1 MSPRDSKYSEEALVE
16 RPAIELFAQLGWS
29 VQNCFHEFDSPREMA
44 AMPISQGKNGL
55 SFLGRETK
63 GDVVLVSKLKP
74 ALQKINPDL
83 PEVALDEAI
92 KVFTQDR
99 SIMGMVSANR
109 EVYDLLKNGALV
121 SFMNDKPASYFDTGK
136 EQIGERVRFIDWNNM
151 DNNDFFLASQFW
163 VSGDM
168 YTRRA
173 DLVGFINGIPLIF
186 IELKA
191 SHRNLKKAY
200 DENLRDYKSTIPQ
213 VFWFNGLIILSN
225 GSKSRV
231 GTISAEWE
239 HFSEWKKI
247 NSEGEEGVVSLET
260 VIRAICARERFL
272 DILENYTLFRDE
284 KNGPIK
290 IVAKNHQ
297 YLGVE
302 NAIKAFNKINSPR
315 EMTQTIS
322 RGKNQ
327 GRLGVF
333 WHTQGSGKTESM
345 FFFSQKILRKIPGN
359 WTFVIVTDRNEL
371 DDQTYKRFVR
381 AGVIKGRQERAETS
395 EELRQ
400 LLRENHRY
408 VFTTIQKFRT
418 EKGTTHPVVSGRSN
432 IIVMTD
438 EAHRT
443 QYDIFA
449 MNMRNAL
456 PNASFIGFTGTPLIA
471 GEEKTKEVFGDYV
484 SIYNFRQSVDD
495 KATVPLF
502 YENRKPKVQL
512 VNLSLNENIQRILED
527 AELDEA
533 EQRKFEREF
542 SKEYQ
547 LIIRE
552 DRLEDIAQDIVLHF
566 MNRGFMGK
574 AMVVSIDKATAV
586 KMYDKVK
593 KYWDGYADKLQEEY
607 MLATDVV
614 KEEMGNKLI
623 YMKQTDMAV
632 VVSPSQ
638 NEVEDLRVKGAD
650 IVPHRRRMNNEDLDE
665 KFKDPDDPL
674 RIVFVCAMW
683 MTGFDVPFCSTI
695 YLDKPM
701 KNHTLMQTI
710 ARVNRVFGEHKVAGL
725 IVDYIGVLHNLNKA
739 LAIYAA
745 PIEGGGV
752 DIPIIEKRELIEAL
766 RNNINEINEM
776 CDDWGISLTE
786 IMSTEELE
794 CLRLTD
800 DAVECILEND
810 ERQAQFREKNA
821 IIQKTYKAIL
831 PDTSASEF
839 QPVIRLLQI
848 LAEKLGSISP
858 TVDIS
863 DVLSEVSEL
872 LDKSVKVEARHVAE
886 KPDEHEYKAGR
897 ILDLSKINLD
907 KLREEFKKGRRRILA
922 EQLRKAIEV
931 RLRAMLMLNG
941 SRIDYMEKFQQ
952 LIDEYNA
959 GSMNVEEYYRRL
971 LEFVK
976 GLDEEEKRALS
987 ENLDEEELAIYDLL
1001 VHPVRYSASDKT
1013 KPSDR
1018 YISNVV
1024 NPPLKMTQKDIMSVK
1039 KVAHDL
1045 LEKLKSGKLV
1055 LDWRKKQQARA
1066 SVRLCIEEILENLPP
1081 IFTAEIYHQKCC
1093 LVYQH
1098 VYESYYGSGRSIYS
1112 PLFLESPSLR

>member
-1 MSPRDSKYSEEALVE
+1 
-16 RPAIELFAQLGWS
+16 
-29 VQNCFHEFDSPREMA
+29 
-44 AMPISQGKNGL
+44 
-55 SFLGRETK
+55 
-63 GDVVLVSKLKP
+63 
-74 ALQKINPDL
+74 
-83 PEVALDEAI
+83 
-92 KVFTQDR
+92 
-99 SIMGMVSANR
+99 
-109 EVYDLLKNGALV
+109 
-121 SFMNDKPASYFDTGK
+121 
-136 EQIGERVRFIDWNNM
+136 DWDNM

-163 VSGDM
+163 ASGDM

-247 NSEGEEGVVSLET
+247 NSEGEQGIVSLET
-260 VIRAICARERFL
+260 VIKAICDKERFL

-302 NAIKAFNKINSPR
+302 KTIKAFHKIN
-315 EMTQTIS
+315 E
-322 RGKNQ
+322 NQ

-333 WHTQGSGKTESM
+333 WHTQGAGKTESM

-400 LLRENHRY
+400 LLREDHRY

-418 EKGTTHPVVSGRSN
+418 QKGITHPVVSERSN

-484 SIYNFRQSVDD
+484 SVYNFRQSVDD

-512 VNLSLNENIQRILED
+512 VNLSLNEDIQRILED

-547 LIIRE
+547 LITRE
-552 DRLEDIAQDIVLHF
+552 DRLEDITQDIVLHF

-586 KMYDKVK
+586 RMYDKVK
-593 KYWDGYADKLQEEY
+593 KYWDRYADKLQEEY
-607 MLATDVV
+607 KRATDIV
-614 KEEMGNKLI
+614 KEEIGNKLI
-623 YMKQTDMAV
+623 YMKRTDMAV

-683 MTGFDVPFCSTI
+683 MTGFDVPSCSTI

-745 PIEGGGV
+745 PTEGGGV
-752 DIPIIEKRELIEAL
+752 DTPIIEKQELIEAL
-766 RNNINEINEM
+766 RNDINEINEL

-786 IMSTEELE
+786 IISAEGLE

-831 PDTSASEF
+831 PDTAAGEF

-848 LAEKLGSISP
+848 LDEKLRSISP
-858 TVDIS
+858 AVDIS
-863 DVLSEVSEL
+863 DVLTEVSEL
-872 LDKSVKVEARHVAE
+872 LDKSVKVEVQHAAE
-886 KPDEHEYKAGR
+886 EPGEHEYKAGR

-907 KLREEFKKGRRRILA
+907 KLREQFNKGRRCILA

-931 RLRAMLMLNG
+931 RLRAMLMLNK

-959 GSMNVEEYYRRL
+959 GSMNVGEYYRRL

-987 ENLDEEELAIYDLL
+987 ENLNEEELAIYDLL
-1001 VHPVRYSASDKT
+1001 V
-1013 KPSDR
+1013 
-1018 YISNVV
+1018 NL
-1024 NPPLKMTQKDIMSVK
+1024 PLKMTQKDILSVK

-1045 LEKLKSGKLV
+1045 LEKLKAKKLV

-1081 IFTAEIYHQKCC
+1081 IFTTEIYLQKCG

-1098 VYESYYGSGRSIYS
+1098 VYESYYGSGRSVYTPIA
-1112 PLFLESPSLR
+1112 EGVC

>member
-1 MSPRDSKYSEEALVE
+1 MTPRDEKYSEFALVE
-16 RPAIELFAQLGWS
+16 RPTMELLSQLGWS
-29 VQNCFHEFDSPREMA
+29 VRNCFHEFDD
-44 AMPISQGKNGL
+44 KGL
-55 SFLGRETK
+55 SFLGRDNK
-63 GDVVLVSKLKP
+63 ADVVLVSRLKP
-74 ALQKINPDL
+74 ILRKINSDL
-83 PEVALDEAI
+83 PEVAIDEAI
-92 KVFTQDR
+92 KVLTQDR
-99 SIMGMVSANR
+99 SVMGMVSANR
-109 EVYDLLKNGALV
+109 EVYDLLKNGPLV
-121 SFMNDKPASYFDTGK
+121 SFMNEKK
-136 EQIGERVRFIDWNNM
+136 EQIRERVKFIDWDNM
-151 DNNDFFLASQFW
+151 NNNDFFLVSQFW

-173 DLVGFINGIPLIF
+173 DLLGFINGIPLVF

-191 SHRNLKKAY
+191 SHHNLKKAH

-231 GTISAEWE
+231 GTISAGWE

-247 NSEGEEGVVSLET
+247 NSEGEEGIVSLET
-260 VIRAICARERFL
+260 VMRAVCDRERIL

-302 NAIKAFNKINSPR
+302 KTIKAFH
-315 EMTQTIS
+315 EIS
-322 RGKNQ
+322 ENQ

-333 WHTQGSGKTESM
+333 WHTQGAGKTESM
-345 FFFSQKILRKIPGN
+345 FFFSQKILRKITGN

-381 AGVIKGRQERAETS
+381 AGAIKGRQERAETS

-400 LLRENHRY
+400 LLREDHRY

-418 EKGTTHPVVSGRSN
+418 QKGTTHPVVSERSN

-456 PNASFIGFTGTPLIA
+456 PNANFIGFTGTPLIA

-512 VNLSLNENIQRILED
+512 INLSLNEDIQRILEN
-527 AELDEA
+527 AELDET
-533 EQRKFEREF
+533 EQQKFEREF

-547 LIIRE
+547 LITRE

-566 MNRGFMGK
+566 MDRGFMGK

-593 KYWDGYADKLQEEY
+593 KYWNRYANKLQENY
-607 MLATDVV
+607 KRATDVV
-614 KEEMGNKLI
+614 KEEIGNKLI
-623 YMKQTDMAV
+623 YMKRTDMAV

-638 NEVEDLRVKGAD
+638 NEVEDLKAKGVD
-650 IVPHRRRMNNEDLDE
+650 IIPHRKRINNEDLDE
-665 KFKDPDDPL
+665 RFKDPDDPL
-674 RIVFVCAMW
+674 RIVFLCAMW
-683 MTGFDVPFCSTI
+683 MTGFDVPSCSTI

-710 ARVNRVFGEHKVAGL
+710 ARVNRIFGEHKVAGL

-745 PIEGGGV
+745 PVEGGGV
-752 DIPIIEKRELIEAL
+752 DTPIIEKHELIEAL
-766 RNNINEINEM
+766 RKDINEINEL
-776 CDDWGISLTE
+776 CDDWGISLSE
-786 IMSTEELE
+786 IMSAEGLE
-794 CLRLTD
+794 CLRLID
-800 DAVECILEND
+800 DAIECILENE
-810 ERQAQFREKNA
+810 ERQVQFREKNA

-839 QPVIRLLQI
+839 QPVVRLLQI
-848 LAEKLGSISP
+848 IAEKLGSISP

-863 DVLSEVSEL
+863 DVLTEVSEL
-872 LDKSVKVEARHVAE
+872 LDKSVKVETRHVAE
-886 KPDEHEYKAGR
+886 KPGEDEFKAGR

-907 KLREEFKKGRRRILA
+907 KLREQFNKGRKRMLA

-931 RLRAMLMLNG
+931 RLRALYMLNK

-959 GSMNVEEYYRRL
+959 GSMNIEEYYRRL

-976 GLDEEEKRALS
+976 SLDEEEKRALS

-1001 VHPVRYSASDKT
+1001 V
-1013 KPSDR
+1013 
-1018 YISNVV
+1018 
-1024 NPPLKMTQKDIMSVK
+1024 NPPFKMTQKDILAVK

-1045 LEKLKSGKLV
+1045 LEKLKAERLV

-1066 SVRLCIEEILENLPP
+1066 SVRLCIEELLENLPP
-1081 IFTAEIYHQKCC
+1081 IFTTEIYCQKCG

-1098 VYESYYGSGRSIYS
+1098 VYESYYGSGMSVYAHQN
-1112 PLFLESPSLR
+1112 

>member
-1 MSPRDSKYSEEALVE
+1 MTPRDSKYSEEALLE
-16 RPAIELFAQLGWS
+16 RPSIELFSQLGWS
-29 VQNCFHEFDSPREMA
+29 VKNCFHEFDE
-44 AMPISQGKNGL
+44 KGL

-63 GDVVLVSKLKP
+63 GDVVLISKLKP
-74 ALQKINPDL
+74 VLQKINSDL
-83 PEVALDEAI
+83 PEVSIDEAI
-92 KVFTQDR
+92 KVLTQDH
-99 SIMGMVSANR
+99 SVMSMVSANR

-121 SFMNDKPASYFDTGK
+121 SFMNDRN
-136 EQIGERVRFIDWNNM
+136 EQIRERVKFIDWNKM

-173 DLVGFINGIPLIF
+173 DLMGFINGIPLVF

-239 HFSEWKKI
+239 HFSEWKNI
-247 NSEGEEGVVSLET
+247 NSEGEQGIVSLET
-260 VIRAICARERFL
+260 VIRAVCDRERLL

-284 KNGPIK
+284 KNGPVK

-302 NAIKAFNKINSPR
+302 NVIKAFHLSAVP
-315 EMTQTIS
+315 TAQA
-322 RGKNQ
+322 GKMNENQ

-333 WHTQGSGKTESM
+333 WHTQGAGKTESM

-381 AGVIKGRQERAETS
+381 AGAIKRKQERAETS

-400 LLRENHRY
+400 LLREDHRY

-418 EKGTTHPVVSGRSN
+418 EKGTKHPVISERSN

-456 PNASFIGFTGTPLIA
+456 PNANFIGFTGTPLIA

-495 KATVPLF
+495 RATVPLF

-512 VNLSLNENIQRILED
+512 VNLRLNEDIQRILEN

-533 EQRKFEREF
+533 EQQKFEREF

-547 LIIRE
+547 LITRE

-574 AMVVSIDKATAV
+574 AMVVSIDKATAI

-593 KYWDGYADKLQEEY
+593 KHWDGYANKLQKEY
-607 MLATDVV
+607 EQTTDDLV
-614 KEEMGNKLI
+614 KEEIGDKLI
-623 YMKQTDMAV
+623 FMKMTDMAV

-638 NEVEDLRVKGAD
+638 NEVEDLKLKGVD
-650 IVPHRRRMNNEDLDE
+650 IVPHRKRINNEDLDE
-665 KFKDPDDPL
+665 KFKDPDNPL

-683 MTGFDVPFCSTI
+683 MTGFDVPSCSTI

-752 DIPIIEKRELIEAL
+752 DKPIIEKQELIEAL
-766 RNNINEINEM
+766 RRDIYEINEL
-776 CDDWGISLTE
+776 CEDWGISLGE
-786 IMSTEELE
+786 IISAEGLE
-794 CLRLTD
+794 CVRLTD
-800 DAVECILEND
+800 DAVECILESD
-810 ERQAQFREKNA
+810 ERQVQFREENA

-831 PDTSASEF
+831 PDTAASEF
-839 QPVIRLLQI
+839 QPIVKLLQI
-848 LAEKLGSISP
+848 LTEKLGSISP
-858 TVDIS
+858 SVDIS
-863 DVLSEVSEL
+863 DVVKEVSEL
-872 LDKSVKVEARHVAE
+872 LDKSVKIETQHVAE
-886 KPDEHEYKAGR
+886 KPDEDEYKAGR

-907 KLREEFKKGRRRILA
+907 KLREQFNKGRKRMLA

-931 RLRAMLMLNG
+931 RLRALYMLNK

-976 GLDEEEKRALS
+976 SLDEEEKRALS

-1001 VHPVRYSASDKT
+1001 V
-1013 KPSDR
+1013 
-1018 YISNVV
+1018 
-1024 NPPLKMTQKDIMSVK
+1024 NPPLRMTQKDILAVK
-1039 KVAHDL
+1039 NVAHDL
-1045 LEKLKSGKLV
+1045 LE
-1055 LDWRKKQQARA
+1055 
-1066 SVRLCIEEILENLPP
+1066 N
-1081 IFTAEIYHQKCC
+1081 
-1093 LVYQH
+1093 
-1098 VYESYYGSGRSIYS
+1098 
-1112 PLFLESPSLR
+1112 

>member
-1 MSPRDSKYSEEALVE
+1 MVPKSDKYSEEALVE
-16 RPAIELFAQLGWS
+16 KPAMELFSQLGWS
-29 VQNCFHEFDSPREMA
+29 VQNCFHEFD
-44 AMPISQGKNGL
+44 KNGL

-63 GDVVLVSKLKP
+63 ADVVLISKLKP
-74 ALQKINPDL
+74 VLQKINSDL
-83 PEVALDEAI
+83 PEVAIDEAI
-92 KVFTQDR
+92 KVLTQDR

-121 SFMNDKPASYFDTGK
+121 SFMNDKEEHIS
-136 EQIGERVRFIDWNNM
+136 ERVRFIDWNNI

-191 SHRNLKKAY
+191 SHHNLKKAY

-213 VFWFNGLIILSN
+213 LFWFNGIIILSN
-225 GSKSRV
+225 GSQTRV
-231 GTISAEWE
+231 GTVSAEWE

-247 NSEGEEGVVSLET
+247 NSEGEQGIVSLET
-260 VIRAICARERFL
+260 VIRAVCGRERFL

-302 NAIKAFNKINSPR
+302 NAIKAFNKIN
-315 EMTQTIS
+315 E
-322 RGKNQ
+322 NQ

-333 WHTQGSGKTESM
+333 WHTQGAGKTESM
-345 FFFSQKILRKIPGN
+345 FFFSQKILRKILGN

-371 DDQTYKRFVR
+371 DDQIYKRFVR
-381 AGVIKGRQERAETS
+381 AGAIKGRQERAETS

-400 LLRENHRY
+400 LLKEDHRY

-418 EKGTTHPVVSGRSN
+418 EKGTKHPVISERSN
-432 IIVMTD
+432 IIVITD

-471 GEEKTKEVFGDYV
+471 GEEKTKEVFGDYI

-512 VNLSLNENIQRILED
+512 VNLSLNEDIQRILED

-547 LIIRE
+547 LITRE

-593 KYWDGYADKLQEEY
+593 KYWDRYADKLQEEY
-607 MLATDVV
+607 KLATDVV
-614 KEEMGNKLI
+614 KEEIGNKLI

-683 MTGFDVPFCSTI
+683 MTGFDVPSCSTI

-725 IVDYIGVLHNLNKA
+725 IVDYIGVLRNLNKA

-752 DIPIIEKRELIEAL
+752 DTPIIEKQKLIEAL
-766 RNNINEINEM
+766 RNDIDEINKM
-776 CDDWGISLTE
+776 CDDWGISLDK
-786 IMSTEELE
+786 IMSADGLE

-800 DAVECILEND
+800 DAIECILEND
-810 ERQAQFREKNA
+810 ERQGQFREKNA

-839 QPVIRLLQI
+839 QPVVRLLQI
-848 LAEKLGSISP
+848 ISEKLGSILP

-863 DVLSEVSEL
+863 DVLKEVSRL
-872 LDKSVKVEARHVAE
+872 LDRSVKVEARHVAE
-886 KPDEHEYKAGR
+886 KPGEHEYKAGR

-931 RLRAMLMLNG
+931 RLRAMLMLNR

-976 GLDEEEKRALS
+976 ALDEEEKRALS
-987 ENLDEEELAIYDLL
+987 ENLSEEELAVYDLL
-1001 VHPVRYSASDKT
+1001 
-1013 KPSDR
+1013 
-1018 YISNVV
+1018 V
-1024 NPPLKMTQKDIMSVK
+1024 NPPLKMTHKEILSVK
-1039 KVAHDL
+1039 KIAHDL
-1045 LEKLKSGKLV
+1045 LEKLKAEKLV

-1066 SVRLCIEEILENLPP
+1066 AVRLCIEDMLATLPE
-1081 IFTAEIYHQKCC
+1081 IFTDEIYRQKCG

-1098 VYESYYGSGRSIYS
+1098 VYESYFGSGKSVYNPIA
-1112 PLFLESPSLR
+1112 EGVC

>member
-1 MSPRDSKYSEEALVE
+1 MTPRDSKYTEEALVE
-16 RPAIELFAQLGWS
+16 RPAMELFSQLGWS
-29 VQNCFHEFDSPREMA
+29 VQNCFHEFDE
-44 AMPISQGKNGL
+44 KGL
-55 SFLGRETK
+55 SFLGRDNK
-63 GDVVLVSKLKP
+63 ADMILISKLKP
-74 ALQKINPDL
+74 ILQKINSDL
-83 PEVALDEAI
+83 PEVAIDEAI
-92 KVFTQDR
+92 KVLTQDR
-99 SIMGMVSANR
+99 NVMGMVSANR

-121 SFMNDKPASYFDTGK
+121 SFMNYRN
-136 EQIGERVRFIDWNNM
+136 EQIRERVRFIDWNNK
-151 DNNDFFLASQFW
+151 DSNDFFLSSQFW

-173 DLVGFINGIPLIF
+173 DLVGFVNGIPLIF

-200 DENLRDYKSTIPQ
+200 DENLRDYKSTIPR

-231 GTISAEWE
+231 GTVSAEWE

-247 NSEGEEGVVSLET
+247 NSEGEQGIVSLET
-260 VIRAICARERFL
+260 VIRAVCDRERLL

-284 KNGPIK
+284 KNGPVK

-302 NAIKAFNKINSPR
+302 KTIKAFHKIN
-315 EMTQTIS
+315 E
-322 RGKNQ
+322 NQ

-333 WHTQGSGKTESM
+333 WHTQGAGKTESM
-345 FFFSQKILRKIPGN
+345 FFFSQKILRNIPGN
-359 WTFVIVTDRNEL
+359 WTFVIVTDRIEL

-381 AGVIKGRQERAETS
+381 AGAIKGKQERAETS

-400 LLRENHRY
+400 LLREDHRY

-418 EKGTTHPVVSGRSN
+418 EKGTKYPVISERSN

-456 PNASFIGFTGTPLIA
+456 PNSNFIGFTGTPLIA

-512 VNLSLNENIQRILED
+512 VNLSLNEDIQRILEE
-527 AELDEA
+527 AKLDET

-547 LIIRE
+547 LITRE

-586 KMYDKVK
+586 KMYDKVRK
-593 KYWDGYADKLQEEY
+593 HWNRYTDKLQKKYEQTPDD
-607 MLATDVV
+607 LV
-614 KEEMGNKLI
+614 KEEIGDKLI
-623 YMKQTDMAV
+623 YMKMTDMAV

-638 NEVEDLRVKGAD
+638 NEVEDLKIKGVD
-650 IVPHRRRMNNEDLDE
+650 IVPHRKRINNEDLDE

-683 MTGFDVPFCSTI
+683 MTGFDVPSCSTI

-710 ARVNRVFGEHKVAGL
+710 ARVNRLFGEHKVAGL
-725 IVDYIGVLHNLNKA
+725 IVDYFGVLHNLNKA

-745 PIEGGGV
+745 PVEGGSV
-752 DIPIIEKRELIEAL
+752 DRPIIEKQELIEAL
-766 RNNINEINEM
+766 RKDINEINKL
-776 CDDWGISLTE
+776 CDDWGISLSE
-786 IMSTEELE
+786 IMSAEGLE
-794 CLRLTD
+794 CIRLTD
-800 DAVECILEND
+800 DAVEYILEND
-810 ERQAQFREKNA
+810 ERQAQFREKNMV
-821 IIQKTYKAIL
+821 IQKTYKAIL
-831 PDTSASEF
+831 PDTAASEF
-839 QPVIRLLQI
+839 QPVIKLLQV
-848 LAEKLGSISP
+848 LTEKLGSISP

-863 DVLSEVSEL
+863 DVLQEVSEL
-872 LDKSVKVEARHVAE
+872 LDKSVKVETRHVTG
-886 KPDEHEYKAGR
+886 KPGEYKSGR
-897 ILDLSKINLD
+897 ILDLSKIDLE
-907 KLREEFKKGRRRILA
+907 KLKEQFNKGRKRMLA

-931 RLRAMLMLNG
+931 RLRALYMLNK
-941 SRIDYMEKFQQ
+941 SRIDYMEKFKQ
-952 LIDEYNA
+952 LIEEYNA
-959 GSMNVEEYYRRL
+959 GSMNVEEYYKRL
-971 LEFVK
+971 MEFVK
-976 GLDEEEKRALS
+976 SLDEEEKRALS
-987 ENLDEEELAIYDLL
+987 ENLNEEELSIYDL
-1001 VHPVRYSASDKT
+1001 
-1013 KPSDR
+1013 
-1018 YISNVV
+1018 IV
-1024 NPPLKMTQKDIMSVK
+1024 NPPLKITQKDILAVK

-1045 LEKLKSGKLV
+1045 LEKLKAEKLV
-1055 LDWRKKQQARA
+1055 LDWRKKQQSRA

-1081 IFTAEIYHQKCC
+1081 IFTTEIYRQKCG

-1098 VYESYYGSGRSIYS
+1098 VYESYYGSGNSVYAPVAERIC
-1112 PLFLESPSLR
+1112 

>member
-1 MSPRDSKYSEEALVE
+1 MTPKSDKYSEEALVE
-16 RPAIELFAQLGWS
+16 RPAMELFSRLGWS
-29 VQNCFHEFDSPREMA
+29 VQNCFHEFDE
-44 AMPISQGKNGL
+44 NGL

-63 GDVVLVSKLKP
+63 GDVVLISRLKP
-74 ALQKINPDL
+74 ILQKINSDL
-83 PEVALDEAI
+83 PEVAIDEAI
-92 KVFTQDR
+92 KVLMQDR
-99 SIMGMVSANR
+99 SVMGMASANR

-121 SFMNDKPASYFDTGK
+121 SFMNDKK
-136 EQIGERVRFIDWNNM
+136 EQIRERVKFIDWDNM

-163 VSGDM
+163 IAGDM
-168 YTRRA
+168 YTCRA
-173 DLVGFINGIPLIF
+173 DLIGFINGIPLIF

-225 GSKSRV
+225 GSRSLV
-231 GTISAEWE
+231 GTISSEWE
-239 HFSEWKKI
+239 HFNEWKKI
-247 NSEGEEGVVSLET
+247 NDEGEKGIVSLET
-260 VIRAICARERFL
+260 VIRAVCDRERVL

-302 NAIKAFNKINSPR
+302 KTIKAFHKIN
-315 EMTQTIS
+315 E
-322 RGKNQ
+322 NQ

-333 WHTQGSGKTESM
+333 WHTQGAGKTESM

-400 LLRENHRY
+400 LLREDHRY
-408 VFTTIQKFRT
+408 IFTTIQKFRT
-418 EKGTTHPVVSGRSN
+418 QKGTTHPVVSERSN

-484 SIYNFRQSVDD
+484 SVYNFRQSVDD

-512 VNLSLNENIQRILED
+512 VNLSLNEDIQRILED

-547 LIIRE
+547 LITRE
-552 DRLEDIAQDIVLHF
+552 GRLEDIAQDIVLHF

-593 KYWDGYADKLQEEY
+593 KYWDRYADKLQEEY
-607 MLATDVV
+607 RLATGVV
-614 KEEMGNKLI
+614 KEEIGNKLI
-623 YMKQTDMAV
+623 YMKRTDMAV

-638 NEVEDLRVKGAD
+638 NEVEDLRAKGAD

-683 MTGFDVPFCSTI
+683 MTGFDVPSCSTI

-752 DIPIIEKRELIEAL
+752 DTPIIEKQELIEAL
-766 RNNINEINEM
+766 RNDINEINEL

-786 IMSTEELE
+786 IISAEGLE

-831 PDTSASEF
+831 PDTAASEF

-848 LAEKLGSISP
+848 LAEKLNSISP

-863 DVLSEVSEL
+863 DVLTEVSKL

-886 KPDEHEYKAGR
+886 KPGEHEYKAGR

-907 KLREEFKKGRRRILA
+907 KLREQFNKGRKRMLA
-922 EQLRKAIEV
+922 EQLRKAIEI
-931 RLRAMLMLNG
+931 RLRALYMLNK

-987 ENLDEEELAIYDLL
+987 ENLNEEELAIYDLL
-1001 VHPVRYSASDKT
+1001 
-1013 KPSDR
+1013 
-1018 YISNVV
+1018 V

-1045 LEKLKSGKLV
+1045 LEKLKSEKLV

-1081 IFTAEIYHQKCC
+1081 IFTAEIYRQKCG

-1098 VYESYYGSGRSIYS
+1098 VYESYFGSGRSVYTSIA
-1112 PLFLESPSLR
+1112 EGVC

>member
-1 MSPRDSKYSEEALVE
+1 MTPRDSKYSEEALVE
-16 RPAIELFAQLGWS
+16 RPAIGLFNQLGWS
-29 VQNCFHEFDSPREMA
+29 VKNCFHEFDD
-44 AMPISQGKNGL
+44 KGL
-55 SFLGRETK
+55 SLLGRDNK
-63 GDVVLVSKLKP
+63 ADVVLISRLKP
-74 ALQKINPDL
+74 VLQKINSDL
-83 PEVALDEAI
+83 PDVAIDEAI
-92 KVFTQDR
+92 KVLIQDR
-99 SIMGMVSANR
+99 SVMGMVSANR

-121 SFMNDKPASYFDTGK
+121 SFMNDKK
-136 EQIGERVRFIDWNNM
+136 EQVKERVKFIDWKNVN
-151 DNNDFFLASQFW
+151 NNDFFLASQFW
-163 VSGDM
+163 ISGDM

-173 DLVGFINGIPLIF
+173 DLVGFINGIPLVF

-225 GSKSRV
+225 GSKSQV

-247 NSEGEEGVVSLET
+247 NSEGEQGIISLET
-260 VIRAICARERFL
+260 VIRAACDRERLL

-284 KNGPIK
+284 KTGPIK

-302 NAIKAFNKINSPR
+302 KTIKAFYKIN
-315 EMTQTIS
+315 E
-322 RGKNQ
+322 NQ

-333 WHTQGSGKTESM
+333 WHTQGAGKTESM
-345 FFFSQKILRKIPGN
+345 FFFSQKILRKVPGN

-381 AGVIKGRQERAETS
+381 AGAIKGKQERAETS

-400 LLRENHRY
+400 LLREDHRY

-418 EKGTTHPVVSGRSN
+418 QKGTTHPVVSERSN

-456 PNASFIGFTGTPLIA
+456 RNASFIGFTGTPLIA

-484 SIYNFRQSVDD
+484 SVYNFRQSVDD

-512 VNLSLNENIQRILED
+512 VNLSLNEDIQRILED

-533 EQRKFEREF
+533 EQNKFEREF

-547 LIIRE
+547 LITRE

-574 AMVVSIDKATAV
+574 AMLVSIDKAAAI

-593 KYWDGYADKLQEEY
+593 KYWDRYADKLQEEY
-607 MLATDVV
+607 KRATDVV
-614 KEEMGNKLI
+614 KEEIGNKLI
-623 YMKQTDMAV
+623 YMKRTDMAV

-638 NEVEDLRVKGAD
+638 NEVKDLKAKGVD
-650 IVPHRRRMNNEDLDE
+650 IVPHRKRINNEDLDE
-665 KFKDPDDPL
+665 KFKDPDDLL

-683 MTGFDVPFCSTI
+683 MTGFDVPSCSTI

-752 DIPIIEKRELIEAL
+752 DRPIIEKQELIEAL
-766 RNNINEINEM
+766 RKDINEINEL
-776 CDDWGISLTE
+776 CDDLGISLSE
-786 IMSTEELE
+786 IMSAEGLE
-794 CLRLTD
+794 CIRLTD

-831 PDTSASEF
+831 PDTAASEF
-839 QPVIRLLQI
+839 QPVVRLLQI

-858 TVDIS
+858 TVNIS
-863 DVLSEVSEL
+863 DVLKEVSEL
-872 LDKSVKVEARHVAE
+872 LDKSVKVETRHIAE
-886 KPDEHEYKAGR
+886 KPGEDEYKAGR

-907 KLREEFKKGRRRILA
+907 KLREQFNRGRKRMLA

-931 RLRAMLMLNG
+931 RFRALYMLNK

-1001 VHPVRYSASDKT
+1001 V
-1013 KPSDR
+1013 
-1018 YISNVV
+1018 
-1024 NPPLKMTQKDIMSVK
+1024 NPPLKMTQKDILSIK

-1045 LEKLKSGKLV
+1045 LEKLKAKKLV

-1081 IFTAEIYHQKCC
+1081 IFTTEIYRQKCG

-1098 VYESYYGSGRSIYS
+1098 VYESYYGSGMSVYAH
-1112 PLFLESPSLR
+1112 

>member
-1 MSPRDSKYSEEALVE
+1 MTPRNSDYSESALIE
-16 RPAIELFAQLGWS
+16 RPAMELFSQLGWS
-29 VQNCFHEFDSPREMA
+29 IQNCFHEFDE
-44 AMPISQGKNGL
+44 KGL

-63 GDVVLVSKLKP
+63 ADVVLVSKLKP
-74 ALQKINPDL
+74 VLQKINPDL
-83 PEVALDEAI
+83 PEVAIDEAI
-92 KVFTQDR
+92 KALTQDR
-99 SIMGMVSANR
+99 SVMSMVSADR

-121 SFMNDKPASYFDTGK
+121 SFMNEKK
-136 EQIGERVRFIDWNNM
+136 EYKREPVRFIDWNNIE
-151 DNNDFFLASQFW
+151 NNNFLLASQFW
-163 VSGDM
+163 ISGDM

-173 DLVGFINGIPLIF
+173 DLVGFINGIPLLF
-186 IELKA
+186 MELKA
-191 SHRNLKKAY
+191 SHRNLKEAY

-231 GTISAEWE
+231 GTISSEWE

-247 NSEGEEGVVSLET
+247 NSEGEQGIISLET
-260 VIRAICARERFL
+260 VIRAVCDREIFL

-284 KNGPIK
+284 KNGPVK
-290 IVAKNHQ
+290 IIAKNHQ

-302 NAIKAFNKINSPR
+302 KTIKAFHKLN
-315 EMTQTIS
+315 E
-322 RGKNQ
+322 NQ

-333 WHTQGSGKTESM
+333 WHTQGAGKTESM

-400 LLRENHRY
+400 LLREDHRY

-418 EKGTTHPVVSGRSN
+418 QKGTIHPVVSERTN

-484 SIYNFRQSVDD
+484 SVYNFRQSVDD

-512 VNLSLNENIQRILED
+512 VNLSLNEDIQRILED

-547 LIIRE
+547 LITRE
-552 DRLEDIAQDIVLHF
+552 DRLEAIAQDIVLHF

-574 AMVVSIDKATAV
+574 AMVVSVDKATAV
-586 KMYDKVK
+586 KMYDKVR
-593 KYWDGYADKLQEEY
+593 KYWNKYIDKLQ
-607 MLATDVV
+607 
-614 KEEMGNKLI
+614 KEQAKSIDDKVREDIGNKI
-623 YMKQTDMAV
+623 DYMNQTDMAV
-632 VVSPSQ
+632 VVSQSQ

-650 IVPHRRRMNNEDLDE
+650 ILPHRRRMNNEDLDE

-683 MTGFDVPFCSTI
+683 MTGFDVPSCSTI

-710 ARVNRVFGEHKVAGL
+710 ARVNRVFGEHKIAGL

-752 DIPIIEKRELIEAL
+752 DAPIIEKQELIEAL
-766 RNNINEINEM
+766 RNDINEINEM
-776 CDDWGISLTE
+776 CDDWEISLTE
-786 IMSTEELE
+786 IISKEGLE
-794 CLRLTD
+794 CLRLID
-800 DAVECILEND
+800 DAVECIIEND

-831 PDTSASEF
+831 PDTAASEF

-848 LAEKLGSISP
+848 IAEKLGSISP

-863 DVLSEVSEL
+863 DVLKEVSEL
-872 LDKSVKVEARHVAE
+872 LDKSVKVEARHIAV
-886 KPDEHEYKAGR
+886 KPGQHEYKAGR

-931 RLRAMLMLNG
+931 RLRAMLMLNR

-976 GLDEEEKRALS
+976 GLDKEEKRALS
-987 ENLDEEELAIYDLL
+987 ENLNEEELAIYDLL
-1001 VHPVRYSASDKT
+1001 A
-1013 KPSDR
+1013 
-1018 YISNVV
+1018 
-1024 NPPLKMTQKDIMSVK
+1024 NPPLKMTQKDILSVK

-1045 LEKLKSGKLV
+1045 LEKLKSEKLV

-1066 SVRLCIEEILENLPP
+1066 SVRLCVEEILENLPP
-1081 IFTAEIYHQKCC
+1081 IFTAEIYRQKCG

-1098 VYESYYGSGRSIYS
+1098 VYESYYGSGRSVYTPIV
-1112 PLFLESPSLR
+1112 EEIC

>member
-1 MSPRDSKYSEEALVE
+1 MTPKSDKYSEEALVE
-16 RPAIELFAQLGWS
+16 RPAMELFSQIGWS
-29 VQNCFHEFDSPREMA
+29 VQNCFHEFDE
-44 AMPISQGKNGL
+44 KGL

-63 GDVVLVSKLKP
+63 GDVVLISKLKP
-74 ALQKINPDL
+74 ILQRINSNL

-92 KVFTQDR
+92 KVLMQDR
-99 SIMGMVSANR
+99 SVMGMVSANR

-121 SFMNDKPASYFDTGK
+121 SFMNDKK
-136 EQIGERVRFIDWNNM
+136 EHIRERVRFIDWNNM

-168 YTRRA
+168 YTRRT

-200 DENLRDYKSTIPQ
+200 DENLRDYKSSIPQ

-247 NSEGEEGVVSLET
+247 NSEGEQGIVSLET
-260 VIRAICARERFL
+260 VIKAVCDRERFL

-302 NAIKAFNKINSPR
+302 KTIKAFHKIN
-315 EMTQTIS
+315 E
-322 RGKNQ
+322 NQ

-333 WHTQGSGKTESM
+333 WHTQGAGKTESM

-400 LLRENHRY
+400 LLREDHRY

-418 EKGTTHPVVSGRSN
+418 QKGTTHPVISERSN

-495 KATVPLF
+495 RATVPLF

-512 VNLSLNENIQRILED
+512 VNLSLNEDIQLILED

-533 EQRKFEREF
+533 EQRKFEQEF

-547 LIIRE
+547 LITRE

-593 KYWDGYADKLQEEY
+593 KYWDGYVDKLQEEY
-607 MLATDVV
+607 KHATDVV
-614 KEEMGNKLI
+614 KEEIGNKLI
-623 YMKQTDMAV
+623 YMKRTDMAV

-683 MTGFDVPFCSTI
+683 MTGFDVPSCSTI

-752 DIPIIEKRELIEAL
+752 DTPIIEKQELIEAL
-766 RNNINEINEM
+766 RNDINEINEM
-776 CDDWGISLTE
+776 CDDWGISLSE
-786 IMSTEELE
+786 IMSAEGLE

-839 QPVIRLLQI
+839 QPVVRLLQI
-848 LAEKLGSISP
+848 IAEKLGSISP

-863 DVLSEVSEL
+863 DVLKEVSDL
-872 LDKSVKVEARHVAE
+872 LDKSVKVEIRHVAE
-886 KPDEHEYKAGR
+886 KPGEHEYKAGR

-931 RLRAMLMLNG
+931 RLRAMLMLNR

-987 ENLDEEELAIYDLL
+987 ENLNEEELAIYDLL
-1001 VHPVRYSASDKT
+1001 
-1013 KPSDR
+1013 
-1018 YISNVV
+1018 V

-1081 IFTAEIYHQKCC
+1081 IFTAEIYRQKCG

-1098 VYESYYGSGRSIYS
+1098 VYESYFGSGRSVYNPIV
-1112 PLFLESPSLR
+1112 EGVC